1 MVPGNCTVV
10 EHRTAEETAA
20 EDISAGETVG
30 ETVAVDIAAVDTAAG
45 NTAVRKIHQNSHI
58 QAVVGISVLAYTPAE
73 AHRMPGEQE
82 AENPVAADIRVRS
95 DCSSAFVWH
104 RCV

>member
-1 MVPGNCTVV
+1 MVPGNCIVV

-20 EDISAGETVG
+20 EDISAGD
-30 ETVAVDIAAVDTAAG
+30 TVAVDTVAVDTAAA

-58 QAVVGISVLAYTPAE
+58 QAVAGTSVLAYTSAE

-82 AENPVAADIRVRS
+82 AENPVAADIRS